1 MDKYIISSKK
11 SKDFKLKFEY
21 ISTLGNGSFGKVKLY
36 RDRFLNEI
44 KFAIKTMK
52 KSEMNLNQINSFKN
66 EIDILRKL
74 DHPNIVKYYSFDGE
88 LLNEV
93 SQPVNL
99 KDEEKRIDP
108 NAPRPQPV
116 RSSIRYWP
124 AISLGT
130 VGTKGVPGFYID
142 FYDKHDNCFKSF
154 RYHSDTKMII
164 TLVRKD
170 YEMVSYEERNYT
182 IASDEEAQNL
192 QYFPLDLSRCEMD
205 MSIPTIPRASRR
217 SFCNIL

>member
-1 MDKYIISSKK
+1 MKVRSLYFVVLNLSSLLFASQQEGPKAQ
-11 SKDFKLKFEY
+11 SSTQSRLHIDFSVIPNASYF
-21 ISTLGNGSFGKVKLY
+21 V
-36 RDRFLNEI
+36 R
-44 KFAIKTMK
+44 
-52 KSEMNLNQINSFKN
+52 SEEN
-66 EIDILRKL
+66 
-74 DHPNIVKYYSFDGE
+74 PNIVKYYSFDGE